1 MTKNAKA
8 SPASGQDAAAY
19 YQALF
24 EPKTIAIVGASS
36 TKEIIGNTFLRRI
49 KDYGFKGDIY
59 PIHPKADEID
69 GYKAYPTVADTPKPV
84 DYCYIAIGAANV
96 ADVIKSSK
104 GRMKFAHVISSG
116 FGEVAEGVELQND
129 LVQTA
134 HDNGCRVIGPNSLG
148 LYSPRGGIT
157 FVEDSS
163 KELGPVGVISQSGGL
178 GTDIVARGQRRGVK
192 FSGLVSIG
200 NSADIGPTELLEFY
214 LDDPQTKVIG
224 AYLEQVHEGRKFFET
239 LKDSRGKKP
248 VVILKGGRTAQG
260 SRAAASHTGALAG
273 NEQVWLALSKQT
285 GCVLADTLDDFLDI
299 LLAFQNL
306 KPRDDR
312 PSDRIALF
320 GNGGGTSVLA
330 SDFYARRGLS
340 IPPFDSKTVDALRE
354 LNLPPGTSID
364 NPVDAPVGT
373 LRQEEGAIAEK
384 IMDAMYAHSKPDAL
398 VMHLNM
404 AAFRGRTPPSVMEN
418 LLKAAFRIQKRYPG
432 QAHFLLALRSEGDPE
447 TEELKRQF
455 RQIALES
462 SVPVYDELSNA
473 AIALAALKF
482 YETFKRD
489 HVNA

>member
-1 MTKNAKA
+1 MTKNSKD
-8 SPASGQDAAAY
+8 SSASGQDAAAY
-19 YQALF
+19 YQPLF
-24 EPKTIAIVGASS
+24 APKTVAIVGASS
-36 TKEIIGNTFLRRI
+36 SGNAIGNTFLRRI
-49 KDYGFKGDIY
+49 KDYGFNGDIY
-59 PIHPKADEID
+59 PIHPKAEEID
-69 GYKAYPTVADTPKPV
+69 GYKAYPSVTDTPKPV
-84 DYCYIAIGAANV
+84 DYFYIAVGAAQIPELI
-96 ADVIKSSK
+96 ASSK
-104 GRMKFAHVISSG
+104 GHVKFAHVISSG
-116 FGEVAEGVELQND
+116 FGEVPEGVELQNK
-129 LVQTA
+129 LLQVA
-134 HDNGCRVIGPNSLG
+134 RDNDCRVIGPNSLG

-157 FVEDSS
+157 FVEESS
-163 KELGPVGVISQSGGL
+163 KELGSVGVISQSGGL

-192 FSGLVSIG
+192 FSGLVSVG
-200 NSADIGPTELLEFY
+200 NCADIGPTELLDFY
-214 LDDPQTKVIG
+214 LADPQTKVIG
-224 AYLEQVHEGRKFFET
+224 AYLEQVKEGRAFFET
-239 LKDSRGKKP
+239 LKAARGKKP

-273 NEQVWLALSKQT
+273 NDQVWLALSKQT

-299 LLAFQNL
+299 LLAFQHL
-306 KPRDDR
+306 DPRSDR

-340 IPPFDSKTVDALRE
+340 IPPFDSKTVDTLRE
-354 LNLPPGTSID
+354 LKLPPGTSID

-384 IMDAMYAHSKPDAL
+384 IMDGIYAHSKPDAL

-418 LLKAAFRIQKRYPG
+418 LLQAAFRIQKRYPG

-447 TEELKRQF
+447 TEEIKRRF
-455 RQIALES
+455 RKIALDAG
-462 SVPVYDELSNA
+462 VPVFDELSNA

-489 HVNA
+489 HVNT

>member
-1 MTKNAKA
+1 MTKYSKT
-8 SPASGQDAAAY
+8 SPASGQDVAAY
-19 YQALF
+19 YQPLF
-24 EPKTIAIVGASS
+24 APKTIAIVGASS
-36 TKEIIGNTFLRRI
+36 TSEIIGNTFLRRI

-69 GYKAYPTVADTPKPV
+69 GYKAYPSVAETPKPV
-84 DYCYIAIGAANV
+84 DYCYIAVGAARV
-96 ADVIKSSK
+96 VDVIKSSK
-104 GRMKFAHVISSG
+104 GRLKFAHVISSG
-116 FGEVAEGVELQND
+116 FGEVSEGVELQNQ

-134 HDNGCRVIGPNSLG
+134 HDNDCRVIGPNSLG

-157 FVEDSS
+157 FVEESS
-163 KELGPVGVISQSGGL
+163 KELGSVGVISQSGGL

-192 FSGLVSIG
+192 FSGLVSVG
-200 NSADIGPTELLEFY
+200 NCADIGPTELLEFY

-224 AYLEQVHEGRKFFET
+224 AYLEQVHEGRKFFEA
-239 LKDSRGKKP
+239 LKASQGKKP

-273 NEQVWLALSKQT
+273 NDQVWLALSKQT
-285 GCVLADTLDDFLDI
+285 GCILADTLDEFLDI

-306 KPRDDR
+306 EPRDDR

-340 IPPFDSKTVDALRE
+340 IPPFDAKTVDALRE

-373 LRQEEGAIAEK
+373 LRQEDGAIAEK
-384 IMDAMYAHSKPDAL
+384 IMNAMYAHSKPDAL

-418 LLKAAFRIQKRYPG
+418 LLKAAFRIQERYPG

-447 TEELKRQF
+447 TEEIKRRF

-489 HVNA
+489 HVKT